1 METSSEAGQVYPGK
15 VYPASRPGYK
25 FVAVVA
31 VAAVALLGFL
41 VLG

>member
-1 METSSEAGQVYPGK
+1 MESSTNAGEVYPGK

-31 VAAVALLGFL
+31 VVAVALLGFI